1 MEKRKEWKAVVEFVP
16 FESER
21 AGDEAYRNWARLFL
35 QAKKL
40 ELESRVEGRNCR
52 EQVCGKED
60 YEGH

>member
-1 MEKRKEWKAVVEFVP
+1 MNEWKVVVEFVL

-21 AGDEAYRNWARLFL
+21 DRDEAYRNWAWLFL

-52 EQVCGKED
+52 EQVCGKEN